1 MAKESFE
8 DSSVKCQLLLIAVVF
23 PDTQEMIFLTTF
35 MIRVVSTTSLKK
47 ICICISVCIHHTYS
61 LENAENCM
69 YSSFFS
75 LDTKHEFGHEKLRQ
89 I

>member
-47 ICICISVCIHHTYS
+47 SVFAYQCVSIIRI
-61 LENAENCM
+61 L
-69 YSSFFS
+69 
-75 LDTKHEFGHEKLRQ
+75 
-89 I
+89 

>member
-35 MIRVVSTTSLKK
+35 MIRVVSTTSLKNLYLH
-47 ICICISVCIHHTYS
+47 ISVYPSNVFFRKRRKLHVFI
-61 LENAENCM
+61 L
-69 YSSFFS
+69 SF
-75 LDTKHEFGHEKLRQ
+75 H
-89 I
+89 

>member
-35 MIRVVSTTSLKK
+35 MIRVVSTNLYLH
-47 ICICISVCIHHTYS
+47 ISVYPSYVFFRKRRKLHVFI
-61 LENAENCM
+61 L
-69 YSSFFS
+69 SF
-75 LDTKHEFGHEKLRQ
+75 H
-89 I
+89 

>member
-35 MIRVVSTTSLKK
+35 MIRVVSTTSLKNLYLH
-47 ICICISVCIHHTYS
+47 ISVYPSYVFFRKRRKLHVFI
-61 LENAENCM
+61 L
-69 YSSFFS
+69 SF
-75 LDTKHEFGHEKLRQ
+75 H
-89 I
+89 